1 VNAAEFN
8 ALYPIGTPVVAY
20 PGCRP
25 EDDANDERLV
35 TFTRSKAEVLGG
47 HTDVVWVDGHGACIA
62 LTHIDVRADDDAP
75 VGITNPA
82 LAARIAATGVPLSA
96 DWAPQPATPRW
107 HQLRTE
113 LIRMLRPYMPET
125 AATEA
130 VDQLDRLLVEVGVP
144 AATAEWGVRLIDGGY
159 TAASRDREQALENL
173 AGLDAHGQAA
183 VLVTRTVYRS
193 AWTEA
198 AS

>member
-1 VNAAEFN
+1 VNAEQFN
-8 ALYPIGTPVVAY
+8 ALYPVGTPVFAY

-113 LIRMLRPYMPET
+113 LVATVRPYMPET
-125 AATEA
+125 AATKA
-130 VDQLDRLLVEVGVP
+130 VDLLDEV
-144 AATAEWGVRLIDGGY
+144 I
-159 TAASRDREQALENL
+159 
-173 AGLDAHGQAA
+173 
-183 VLVTRTVYRS
+183 
-193 AWTEA
+193 TEA
-198 AS
+198 LLEGERKRPTALLGFTNEEAGR

>member
-8 ALYPIGTPVVAY
+8 ARYPVGTPVVAY

-35 TFTRSKAEVLGG
+35 TRTRSKAEVLGG
-47 HTDVVWVDGHGACIA
+47 HTDVVWVDGHDACIA
-62 LTHIDVRADDDAP
+62 LTHIDVVTDTEP
-75 VGITNPA
+75 ITDLATAVEVMGALPMPA
-82 LAARIAATGVPLSA
+82 GPA
-96 DWAPQPATPRW
+96 QPATPRW

-113 LIRMLRPYMPET
+113 LIDMLRPYMPET
-125 AATEA
+125 AATKA
-130 VDQLDRLLVEVGVP
+130 VDKLDQLLVEVGVP
-144 AATAEWGVRLIDGGY
+144 AATPEWGVRLVNDDY
-159 TAASRDREQALENL
+159 TAAARDREQALENL
-173 AGLDAHGQAA
+173 ARLNAHDQAA

-198 AS
+198 K